1 MQPLVDE
8 LINKLTEYRVLAQEL
23 AVVSA
28 KLSAA
33 KAELEQVTANIE
45 ISRAELIKVDSAVST
60 IYLVNANKHEDAIVE
75 RTQELRSLLAKVAT
89 TQNNLDTKLAE
100 LSSASLRHD
109 QIEASIQS
117 LRKSL

>member
-1 MQPLVDE
+1 VQPLVDD
-8 LINKLTEYRVLAQEL
+8 LINKLTEYRSVAQEL
-23 AVVSA
+23 AAISA

-33 KAELEQVTANIE
+33 KAELEQVNANLE
-45 ISRAELIKVDSAVST
+45 LSKAELIKVESAVST
-60 IYLVNANKHEDAIVE
+60 IYLVNANKHEDAIQE

-89 TQNNLDTKLAE
+89 VQANLDTKLAE
-100 LSSASLRHD
+100 VSSASLRHD